1 MKKFTYLA
9 AIAMM
14 AGLNANAT
22 EWFCSPGG
30 AGDESGDSWT
40 NAFPAETIADVVENV
55 EPGDIVYLLEGTYY
69 GTQIRPIVGIS
80 IIGGF
85 PASSTGTDISTYNP
99 WVNKTILDAQGKNG
113 VEAFIKVSGGD
124 EPTFDLTTIK
134 GITITGATGQKNP
147 EKDVYCGTA
156 FNCTAANILMEDVT
170 FDGNTSWYG
179 GCVVPASGSKF
190 HAKHCVWTNNKN
202 VRTELGASDGKNNCF
217 QPILNGRGSSS
228 QITNIVLEGC
238 VMVNNTIEN
247 NEGRAAACYGGGMSF
262 QDGGCNVMMVNCFAD
277 GGGLTIKQ
285 NGGFMR
291 MGNSGSLLL
300 LAFNTLCNYST
311 SNATETKGKIISING
326 NTPYYLQGNIIVDN
340 TAGTSVTPN
349 YDTGSVSNGNKADI
363 AIFTQ
368 GFSNNHGKRV
378 PYIQSA
384 GDNTVGGFLVA
395 TIQKDQNGEAGS
407 MYKTTFLTD
416 FESDNWSAPAQ
427 NEIFADN
434 TTEKDGR
441 YFITPKAEYGNVDLA
456 SAIENFNSYKDIP
469 AYDCFK
475 WANVD
480 LSVDLFG
487 NKRAATTYRGAYDPN
502 ATPGSSSIESIF
514 AADGTSLTVK
524 ALGNGEYII
533 EGAEGTASVYDMSGR
548 LVFNGELTDGNLS
561 LANAAAGIYVVRVAG
576 GAAKVIR

>member
-9 AIAMM
+9 AVAMM
-14 AGLNANAT
+14 AGLNANAA
-22 EWFCSPGG
+22 EWFCSPNG

-40 NAFPAETIADVVENV
+40 NAFPAESIADVVENV

-69 GTQIRPIVGIS
+69 GTQIRPVVGIS

-85 PASSTGTDISTYNP
+85 PASSTGTDITTYNP
-99 WVNKTILDAQGKNG
+99 WVSKTIFDAQGKNG
-113 VEAFIKVSGGD
+113 GEALIKVSGGD
-124 EPTFDLTTIK
+124 EPTFELTTIK
-134 GITITGATGQKNP
+134 GITITGATGQQTTT
-147 EKDVYCGTA
+147 YCGTA
-156 FNCTAANILMEDVT
+156 FNCTAANVLLEDVT
-170 FDGNTSWYG
+170 FDNNTSWCG
-179 GCVVPASGSKF
+179 GPVVPASGSKF
-190 HAKHCVWTNNKN
+190 HAKHCVWTNNRN
-202 VRTELGASDGKNNCF
+202 INTDTSKNNWYQC
-217 QPILNGRGSSS
+217 ILNGRGNSDKG
-228 QITNIVLEGC
+228 QITNVVLEGC

-247 NEGRAAACYGGGMSF
+247 ADARDAACYGGGMSF
-262 QDGGCNVMMVNCFAD
+262 QDGVCNVMMINCFAD

-291 MGNSGSLLL
+291 MGNNSSLFL
-300 LAFNTLCNYST
+300 LAFNTLYNFNT
-311 SNATETKGKIISING
+311 SHATETKGKIISING

-349 YDTGSVSNGNKADI
+349 YSTGSVSNGNKADI

-434 TTEKDGR
+434 TTQKDGR

-456 SAIENFNSYKDIP
+456 TAIENFNSYKDIP

-475 WANVD
+475 WADVD

-502 ATPGSSSIESIF
+502 ATKGSSAIESVF
-514 AADGTSLTVK
+514 AAEGTQLTVK
-524 ALGNGEYII
+524 ALGNGEYTI

-576 GAAKVIR
+576 AAAKVIR